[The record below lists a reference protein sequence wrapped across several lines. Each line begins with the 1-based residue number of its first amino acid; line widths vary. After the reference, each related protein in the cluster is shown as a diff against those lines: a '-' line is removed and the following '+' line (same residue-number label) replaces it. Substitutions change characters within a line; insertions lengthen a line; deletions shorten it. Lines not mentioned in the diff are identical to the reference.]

1 MNYRSNRLLIKH
13 QWIKHKRIITGWIF
27 VRKVDFWVTFPSR
40 QNLTGGGTVM
50 TLKFKFTSDGSADRL
65 VLQNGYVMQHFK
77 NKSAFVARCIDVEAP
92 RCELWQ
98 LLLIL
103 DLFRL
108 QSQRDQEIHSTISVS
123 SSHRHD
129 DSPALISNANSPPV
143 ELCVDLMPSQHEAAA
158 HWLVAEDR
166 SDTRRT
172 SVCFSVEY

>member
-1 MNYRSNRLLIKH
+1 MTCIK
-13 QWIKHKRIITGWIF
+13 Q
-27 VRKVDFWVTFPSR
+27 
-40 QNLTGGGTVM
+40 QNQEMLGFKGAICEKSWFLSHIPISSKSDWGGGTAM
-50 TLKFKFTSDGSADRL
+50 TLKFKFTSDRSADRL